1 MRGAAKIIIAAGTML
16 LGGSAWARDPLG
28 VFGSWGAFRDT
39 APRRCFA
46 IAEPDPI
53 RTRGDWRP
61 FASIAN
67 WPARS
72 IRNQL
77 HIRLRKNRA
86 GDTAVTLSIGDQRF
100 PLVAGRADAW
110 AADPRADAAIVRA
123 LRSSE
128 WMIVSA
134 KAEKGG
140 TFMDS
145 YRLRGAATA
154 IDASTIA
161 CAKR

>member
-1 MRGAAKIIIAAGTML
+1 MRGATRILIAAGTML
-16 LGGSAWARDPLG
+16 LGGPAWARDPLG
-28 VFGSWGAFRDT
+28 VFGNWGAFRDA

-67 WPARS
+67 WPARD

-77 HIRLRKNRA
+77 HVRLRKNRA

-110 AADPRADAAIVRA
+110 AADPHADGAIVRA
-123 LRSSE
+123 MRSGE
-128 WMIVSA
+128 WMVVSA

-140 TFMDS
+140 TFVDS
-145 YRLRGAATA
+145 YPLRGAATA

-161 CAKR
+161 CARR

>member
-1 MRGAAKIIIAAGTML
+1 MRGATRILIAASTML
-16 LGGSAWARDPLG
+16 LGGPAWARDPLG
-28 VFGSWGAFRDT
+28 VFGNWGAFRDA

-67 WPARS
+67 WPAHG

-77 HIRLRKNRA
+77 HVRLRKNRA
-86 GDTAVTLSIGDQRF
+86 GDTAVTLSIGDLRF

-110 AADPRADAAIVRA
+110 AADPHADAAIVRA
-123 LRSSE
+123 IRSGE
-128 WMIVSA
+128 WMVVSA

-140 TFMDS
+140 TFVDS

-161 CAKR
+161 CARR